1 MSGSVLIMFGKGEI
15 VKVKKWFTDA
25 ALKSGGTTSTF
36 IVPKSKYRKEE
47 IDIYFEFKGN
57 RLTIEYSIWDDIGG
71 CFATFL
77 GQELMKHF
85 NVKKAGW
92 DSVGYCTEDFKKDSG
107 LLSWRYKELLEK
119 EDLDRKVKDYMELEY
134 KWRSEA
140 EEIYAKEV
148 KALFR

>member
-1 MSGSVLIMFGKGEI
+1 
-15 VKVKKWFTDA
+15 
-25 ALKSGGTTSTF
+25 
-36 IVPKSKYRKEE
+36 
-47 IDIYFEFKGN
+47 
-57 RLTIEYSIWDDIGG
+57 
-71 CFATFL
+71 
-77 GQELMKHF
+77 MKHF